1 MKWLATEVVEVAVD
15 MAVAVE
21 VEVDAEAA
29 EDSPAP
35 TLRLWVEIVVGKL
48 FILLHSY
55 LWRFDNC
62 RFAYLGVLWRAYA
75 FHQTGNRLWYVH

>member
-21 VEVDAEAA
+21 VEVEVEVDAEAV
-29 EDSPAP
+29 EDSPAQ

-48 FILLHSY
+48 FILLSRTASHLLHSY
-55 LWRFDNC
+55 LW
-62 RFAYLGVLWRAYA
+62 
-75 FHQTGNRLWYVH
+75 